1 MAEEMQ
7 KITGK
12 MQEILQDEGSRR
24 ESYRERIKRFP
35 NVMEESFEKTKEVW
49 SSLYKKVENSLNDDI
64 LFGLEDEI
72 RQKNVLV
79 YILWQMNDK
88 FSAEKL
94 ANEVREKKPDN
105 LVALTNLAFI
115 HLYDGNIPEVR
126 NLLDNLS
133 KLEERENFSLIE
145 AEGKRN
151 VAYCLAT
158 ISFEDH
164 ERAVELYKESLNVC
178 PDDYLCMFSI
188 ALLQYRC
195 LRKNIDKEKRCE
207 NIKESIQYLEKIRC
221 AFPRHIDKGLMG
233 RTLALIGLFQL
244 SPYNFHSQPAK
255 KYFQRALHISPD
267 DRYVLEKSAYHYIR
281 SNQLEQGRKLL
292 EKAIEIKATSYSHHR
307 LGLLYLRMDTPKYTY
322 VPMNKQFSKETNVFA
337 KVLKHA
343 QSIPHRE
350 RNELIN
356 KAEYHFQQA
365 LELSHEC
372 SATLYDIILL
382 YMSLKEYDNARKYCE
397 RFKADNKMQD
407 VNFNILFGKLCFKE
421 ADVKNDEE
429 EKDQLRCTGM
439 DWFVLALKSAVKF
452 LPFDKDL
459 IEIWE
464 IKEIILDLYEYGNG
478 NTEYKKF
485 VLEFIQ
491 SVEDL
496 ANDKAFQNILHKSE
510 L

>member
-1 MAEEMQ
+1 
-7 KITGK
+7 
-12 MQEILQDEGSRR
+12 
-24 ESYRERIKRFP
+24 
-35 NVMEESFEKTKEVW
+35 MEESFEKTKDVW
-49 SSLYKKVENSLNDDI
+49 SSLYKKVENSLNNDI
-64 LFGLEDEI
+64 SFGLEDEI

-115 HLYDGNIPEVR
+115 HLYDGKISEVR
-126 NLLDNLS
+126 KLLDNIS
-133 KLEERENFSLIE
+133 NLEERENFSLIE

-164 ERAVELYKESLNVC
+164 ERAVELYKESLNVR

-195 LRKNIDKEKRCE
+195 LRKTLDKEKMRE
-207 NIKESIQYLEKIRC
+207 NIKESMQYLEKIQC
-221 AFPRHIDKGLMG
+221 AFPHHIDTALMG
-233 RTLALIGLFQL
+233 RTLALIGLFQIN
-244 SPYNFHSQPAK
+244 PHNFRSQPAK

-267 DRYVLEKSAYHYIR
+267 DPYVLEKSSNYYTL

-307 LGLLYLRMDTPKYTY
+307 LGLLYLRMNTPKYTY

-356 KAEYHFQQA
+356 KAEYHFEQS
-365 LELSHEC
+365 LELCHE
-372 SATLYDIILL
+372 STPALYDIILL
-382 YMSLKEYDNARKYCE
+382 YKSLKEYDNARKYCE
-397 RFKADNKMQD
+397 RFKADIKMND
-407 VNFNILFGKLCFKE
+407 VNFNILFGRLYFEE
-421 ADVKNDEE
+421 ADEKNDEE
-429 EKDQLRCTGM
+429 EKDQLRRTGM
-439 DWFVLALKSAVKF
+439 DKFVLALKSAVEF
-452 LPFDKDL
+452 LPFNKDL

-485 VLEFIQ
+485 VLEFIH

>member
-7 KITGK
+7 KITGE
-12 MQEILQDEGSRR
+12 MQEILLDEGSRR

-35 NVMEESFEKTKEVW
+35 NVMEESFEKTKEDW
-49 SSLYKKVENSLNDDI
+49 SSFYKKVESTLNNDI

-94 ANEVREKKPDN
+94 TNEVREKKPDN

-115 HLYDGNIPEVR
+115 HLYDGNISEVR

-133 KLEERENFSLIE
+133 NLEERENFSLIE

-158 ISFEDH
+158 ISFKDH

-195 LRKNIDKEKRCE
+195 LKKNIDKEKRRE

-244 SPYNFHSQPAK
+244 SRYNFHSQPAK
-255 KYFQRALHISPD
+255 KYFQRALDISPD
-267 DRYVLEKSAYHYIR
+267 DPYVLEKSANNYIL
-281 SNQLEQGRKLL
+281 SNQHEEGRKLL
-292 EKAIEIKATSYSHHR
+292 EKAIEIKATPYSHHQ
-307 LGLLYLRMDTPKYTY
+307 LGLLYLRIEYTKIY
-322 VPMNKQFSKETNVFA
+322 ICPNEQTI
-337 KVLKHA
+337 LK
-343 QSIPHRE
+343 
-350 RNELIN
+350 RNE
-356 KAEYHFQQA
+356 
-365 LELSHEC
+365 
-372 SATLYDIILL
+372 
-382 YMSLKEYDNARKYCE
+382 
-397 RFKADNKMQD
+397 
-407 VNFNILFGKLCFKE
+407 
-421 ADVKNDEE
+421 
-429 EKDQLRCTGM
+429 
-439 DWFVLALKSAVKF
+439 
-452 LPFDKDL
+452 
-459 IEIWE
+459 
-464 IKEIILDLYEYGNG
+464 
-478 NTEYKKF
+478 
-485 VLEFIQ
+485 
-491 SVEDL
+491 
-496 ANDKAFQNILHKSE
+496 
-510 L
+510 

>member
-1 MAEEMQ
+1 
-7 KITGK
+7 
-12 MQEILQDEGSRR
+12 
-24 ESYRERIKRFP
+24 
-35 NVMEESFEKTKEVW
+35 MEESFKKTKEDW
-49 SSLYKKVENSLNDDI
+49 SSFYKKVENSLNKDI
-64 LFGLEDEI
+64 SFGLEDEI
-72 RQKNVLV
+72 RQKNVQV
-79 YILWQMNDK
+79 YILWQMKDK
-88 FSAEKL
+88 SKAEEL
-94 ANEVREKKPDN
+94 ASEVREKKPDN
-105 LVALTNLAFI
+105 LVALTSLAFI
-115 HLYDGNIPEVR
+115 HLNNGNIPEVR
-126 NLLDNLS
+126 NLLDDLS
-133 KLEERENFSLIE
+133 NLEERENFSLIE

-207 NIKESIQYLEKIRC
+207 NIKESIQYLEKIQC
-221 AFPRHIDKGLMG
+221 AFRQHNNKALMG

-244 SPYNFHSQPAK
+244 RPYNFHSQVAEE
-255 KYFQRALHISPD
+255 YFQRALDISPD
-267 DRYVLEKSAYHYIR
+267 DPYVLEKSGNHYIL
-281 SNQLEQGRKLL
+281 SKQLEKARKVL
-292 EKAIEIKATSYSHHR
+292 EKAIKKKVTPYSHR
-307 LGLLYLRMDTPKYTY
+307 QLGLLYLRDENPTYTY
-322 VPMNKQFSKETNVFA
+322 VPMNKQFSKETNEFA
-337 KVLKHA
+337 KFLKPP
-343 QSIPHRE
+343 QNIPDRE
-350 RNELIN
+350 RNELIT
-356 KAEYHFQQA
+356 KAENHFQQA
-365 LELSHEC
+365 LELSYRY
-372 SATLYDIILL
+372 SPALYDIIIL

-397 RFKADNKMQD
+397 RFKADNTRQD
-407 VNFNILFGKLCFKE
+407 VNFYISFGKLCFKE

-464 IKEIILDLYEYGNG
+464 IKEIILELYEYGNG

>member
-12 MQEILQDEGSRR
+12 LQEILQDEGSRR

-49 SSLYKKVENSLNDDI
+49 LSLYKKVENSLNDDI

-115 HLYDGNIPEVR
+115 HLYDGNISEVR
-126 NLLDNLS
+126 NLLDNIS
-133 KLEERENFSLIE
+133 NLEERENFSLIE

-188 ALLQYRC
+188 SLLQYRC
-195 LRKNIDKEKRCE
+195 LRKTMDKEKLRE

-221 AFPRHIDKGLMG
+221 AFPHHIDTALMG
-233 RTLALIGLFQL
+233 RTLALI
-244 SPYNFHSQPAK
+244 
-255 KYFQRALHISPD
+255 
-267 DRYVLEKSAYHYIR
+267 
-281 SNQLEQGRKLL
+281 
-292 EKAIEIKATSYSHHR
+292 
-307 LGLLYLRMDTPKYTY
+307 
-322 VPMNKQFSKETNVFA
+322 
-337 KVLKHA
+337 
-343 QSIPHRE
+343 
-350 RNELIN
+350 
-356 KAEYHFQQA
+356 
-365 LELSHEC
+365 
-372 SATLYDIILL
+372 
-382 YMSLKEYDNARKYCE
+382 
-397 RFKADNKMQD
+397 
-407 VNFNILFGKLCFKE
+407 E
-421 ADVKNDEE
+421 ADGKNDEE
-429 EKDQLRCTGM
+429 EKDQLRRTGM
-439 DWFVLALKSAVKF
+439 DKFVLALKSAVEF
-452 LPFDKDL
+452 LPSNKDL

-485 VLEFIQ
+485 VLEFIH
-491 SVEDL
+491 SIEDL

>member
-1 MAEEMQ
+1 MEECVEKAEE
-7 KITGK
+7 G
-12 MQEILQDEGSRR
+12 
-24 ESYRERIKRFP
+24 
-35 NVMEESFEKTKEVW
+35 W
-49 SSLYKKVENSLNDDI
+49 SPFYKKVENSLNNDI

-79 YILWQMNDK
+79 YILWQMNEK
-88 FSAEKL
+88 IQAEKL

-158 ISFEDH
+158 ISFKDY
-164 ERAVELYKESLNVC
+164 ERAVELYKESLNIC
-178 PDDYLCMFSI
+178 PDNYLCMFSI

-195 LRKNIDKEKRCE
+195 LRKNIDKEKLCE

-221 AFPRHIDKGLMG
+221 AFPHHIDKALMG
-233 RTLALIGLFQL
+233 RTLALIGLFKI
-244 SPYNFHSQPAK
+244 SPCNFRSQPAEE
-255 KYFQRALHISPD
+255 YFQRALHISPD
-267 DRYVLEKSAYHYIR
+267 DPYVLQKSANNYIR
-281 SNQLEQGRKLL
+281 SYQHEEGIKLL
-292 EKAIEIKATSYSHHR
+292 EKAIEIKATSYSHHQ
-307 LGLLYLRMDTPKYTY
+307 LGLLYLRMNTPKYTY
-322 VPMNKQFSKETNVFA
+322 VPMNKQFSEETNVFA

-343 QSIPHRE
+343 QSIPHIE

-365 LELSHEC
+365 LELSPEN
-372 SATLYDIILL
+372 SAALYDIILL
-382 YMSLKEYDNARKYCE
+382 YMSLKEYDNARKYSE
-397 RFKADNKMQD
+397 RFKTDIKMQD
-407 VNFNILFGKLCFKE
+407 VNFNILFGRLCLKE

-429 EKDQLRCTGM
+429 EKDQLRRTGM
-439 DWFVLALKSAVKF
+439 DRFVLALKSAVEF
-452 LPFDKDL
+452 LPFNKDL

-485 VLEFIQ
+485 VLEFIH

>member
-12 MQEILQDEGSRR
+12 MQEILLDEGSRR

-35 NVMEESFEKTKEVW
+35 NVMEESFEKTKDVW
-49 SSLYKKVENSLNDDI
+49 SSLSKKVENSLSNDI
-64 LFGLEDEI
+64 SFGLEDEI

-115 HLYDGNIPEVR
+115 HLYNGNIPE
-126 NLLDNLS
+126 
-133 KLEERENFSLIE
+133 
-145 AEGKRN
+145 
-151 VAYCLAT
+151 
-158 ISFEDH
+158 
-164 ERAVELYKESLNVC
+164 
-178 PDDYLCMFSI
+178 
-188 ALLQYRC
+188 
-195 LRKNIDKEKRCE
+195 
-207 NIKESIQYLEKIRC
+207 
-221 AFPRHIDKGLMG
+221 
-233 RTLALIGLFQL
+233 
-244 SPYNFHSQPAK
+244 
-255 KYFQRALHISPD
+255 RALHISPD

-281 SNQLEQGRKLL
+281 SNQLEQGRELF
-292 EKAIEIKATSYSHHR
+292 EKAIEIKATSYSHHW
-307 LGLLYLRMDTPKYTY
+307 LGSLYLRMDTPEYTY

-337 KVLKHA
+337 KVLKHVR
-343 QSIPHRE
+343 SIPHRE

-372 SATLYDIILL
+372 SVTLFDIILL
-382 YMSLKEYDNARKYCE
+382 YISLKEYDNARKYCE

-407 VNFNILFGKLCFKE
+407 VNFNILFGRLCFKE
-421 ADVKNDEE
+421 ADGKNDEE
-429 EKDQLRCTGM
+429 EKDQLRRSGM
-439 DWFVLALKSAVKF
+439 DRFVLALKSAVEF
-452 LPFDKDL
+452 LPFNKDL

-485 VLEFIQ
+485 VLEFIH

>member
-1 MAEEMQ
+1 
-7 KITGK
+7 
-12 MQEILQDEGSRR
+12 
-24 ESYRERIKRFP
+24 
-35 NVMEESFEKTKEVW
+35 MEESFEKTKDVW
-49 SSLYKKVENSLNDDI
+49 SSLSKKVENSLSNDI
-64 LFGLEDEI
+64 SFGLEDEI

-115 HLYDGNIPEVR
+115 HLYDGNISEVR
-126 NLLDNLS
+126 NLLDKISN
-133 KLEERENFSLIE
+133 LEERENFSLIE

-195 LRKNIDKEKRCE
+195 LRKTLDKEKMRE

-221 AFPRHIDKGLMG
+221 AFPHHIDKALMG
-233 RTLALIGLFQL
+233 RTLALIGLFNH
-244 SPYNFHSQPAK
+244 SPCLLRSQPCEV
-255 KYFQRALHISPD
+255 YFQRALHISPD
-267 DRYVLEKSAYHYIR
+267 DRYVLEKSAYHYIC

-307 LGLLYLRMDTPKYTY
+307 LGLLYLRMDTPTYTY
-322 VPMNKQFSKETNVFA
+322 VPVNKQFSKETNVFA
-337 KVLKHA
+337 KVLKHVR
-343 QSIPHRE
+343 SIPHRE

-372 SATLYDIILL
+372 SVTLFDIILL
-382 YMSLKEYDNARKYCE
+382 YISLKEYDNARKYCE

-407 VNFNILFGKLCFKE
+407 VNFNILFGRLCFKE
-421 ADVKNDEE
+421 ADGKNDEE
-429 EKDQLRCTGM
+429 EKDQLRRSGM
-439 DWFVLALKSAVKF
+439 DRFVLALKSAVEF
-452 LPFDKDL
+452 LPFNKDL

-485 VLEFIQ
+485 VLEFIH